1 MKINKLSI
9 IIPVYNEQ
17 KTIKEIIN
25 RIKNVNLK
33 NIEKEIIVVN
43 DGSTDYTLSIL
54 KNIQGIKLISHNKNM
69 GKGMA
74 IRTGIKNSTGEVI
87 LIQDA
92 DLEYN
97 PEEYPNLLAPIIS
110 NKSKVVYGSRR
121 LNPNNNYSH
130 LHFYLGGI
138 ILTWFTNIL
147 YPSTHLTDES
157 TCYKVFTKDILKD
170 IELKCKRFEFCPEIT
185 SKLLKKGI
193 KIHEVPISYNPR
205 TIKEG
210 KKINWKDGIY
220 AFWILLKYRINNK

>member
-17 KTIKEIIN
+17 KTIEEIIN
-25 RIKNVNLK
+25 HIKKVNLI
-33 NIEKEIIVVN
+33 NIEKEIIVIN
-43 DGSTDYTLSIL
+43 DGSTDNTLNIL
-54 KNIQGIKLISHNKNM
+54 KNISNIKLISHNRNM
-69 GKGMA
+69 GKGMS
-74 IRTGIKNSTGEVI
+74 IRTGIKKSTGEVI

-97 PEEYPNLLAPIIS
+97 PEEYPNLLAPIIL

-121 LNPNNNYSH
+121 LNPKNNYSH

-138 ILTWFTNIL
+138 LLTWFTNLI
-147 YPSTHLTDES
+147 YPSAHLTDES
-157 TCYKVFTKDILKD
+157 TCYKVFTKETIEDIKLN
-170 IELKCKRFEFCPEIT
+170 CRGFEFCPEIT
-185 SKLLKKGI
+185 SRLLKIGI

-205 TIKEG
+205 TIKQG

-220 AFWILLKYRINNK
+220 AFWILIKYRLKD

>member
-97 PEEYPNLLAPIIS
+97 PEEYTNLLAPIIS

-130 LHFYLGGI
+130 
-138 ILTWFTNIL
+138 
-147 YPSTHLTDES
+147 
-157 TCYKVFTKDILKD
+157 
-170 IELKCKRFEFCPEIT
+170 
-185 SKLLKKGI
+185 
-193 KIHEVPISYNPR
+193 
-205 TIKEG
+205 
-210 KKINWKDGIY
+210 
-220 AFWILLKYRINNK
+220 